1 MARVLVVDDDEG
13 VREFLVDVL
22 ESDGHRVYDARDG
35 AEALALLGDG
45 EPFDVILTDLR
56 MPGMS
61 GLELLERAVRLDPN
75 AHVVMLTAYG
85 SVENAVAAMRA
96 GAFDYLQ
103 KPVES
108 PEALRRVVRRA
119 AVSREAKAV
128 AVNDDRAARGVP
140 PLSYG
145 AKSMVG
151 VVDAVHKVARTE
163 ATVLLLGE
171 SGTGKEIAART
182 IHARSTRHAGPFVAI
197 NCAAI
202 ADSLIDSELLG
213 HERGAFTGA
222 VARHV
227 GRFER
232 ATGGTLFLDEIA
244 ELKPELQAKLLR
256 VLEERKVE
264 RVGGTQPVAINARII
279 AATHQSLRDRVADGR
294 FREDLYHRLAVFPI
308 ALPPLRDRPEDVPH
322 LAEALLTQLAATH
335 GRRPVQLGSDT
346 LSRLVSA
353 RFGGNVRELRNVL
366 ERALILSDGATIAAS
381 HLVIEGERPQRA
393 VPTQDAAGDDA
404 GRLADLE
411 RRAITQA
418 LEAHGGN
425 RRLAAEA
432 LGIGLRTLYDKL
444 KRYETA

>member
-35 AEALALLGDG
+35 AEALALFGDG

-119 AVSREAKAV
+119 AGSREAKAV

-279 AATHQSLRDRVADGR
+279 AATHQSLRDRVTDGR

-322 LAEALLTQLAATH
+322 LAEALLTQLAAAH
-335 GRRPVQLGSDT
+335 GRRPVQLGSDA

-353 RFGGNVRELRNVL
+353 HFGGNVRELRNVL
-366 ERALILSDGATIAAS
+366 ERALILSDGATITAS